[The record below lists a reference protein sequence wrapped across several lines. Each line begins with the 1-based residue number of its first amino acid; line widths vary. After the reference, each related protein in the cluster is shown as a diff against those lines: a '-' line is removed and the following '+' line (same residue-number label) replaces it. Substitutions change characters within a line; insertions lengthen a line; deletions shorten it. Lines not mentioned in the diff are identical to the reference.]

1 MRFTYGLLLLFLFL
15 GRANASPPPDQTPSG
30 EVAETTNITPSF
42 KYHTE
47 CNVGGTRYIYFSDS
61 ASPNVILSISAIW
74 GTWYPK
80 DLADALVKSGFDIAT
95 LCTTNWGWAVVS
107 KVSEAAVKRGGIRF
121 KQREGFNATTY
132 CLPTEETIAK
142 IEDVLKNTYPKKEIG
157 MEIFMLIGLAVFIV
171 LQVSSIMDQRHR
183 RVRKGG
189 P

>member
-1 MRFTYGLLLLFLFL
+1 
-15 GRANASPPPDQTPSG
+15 
-30 EVAETTNITPSF
+30 
-42 KYHTE
+42 
-47 CNVGGTRYIYFSDS
+47 
-61 ASPNVILSISAIW
+61 
-74 GTWYPK
+74 
-80 DLADALVKSGFDIAT
+80 
-95 LCTTNWGWAVVS
+95 VS
-107 KVSEAAVKRGGIRF
+107 KVLEAAVTRGEIRF
-121 KQREGFNATTY
+121 KQREGFNATIY